1 LRDATSVNKGWVAV
15 GLVLL
20 VSGLAGFPL
29 INSPAYAQTTEND
42 TLGTSSLTDLPSN
55 LLQSQL
61 EPDQDSLIATPGLSA
76 DDLNPSQQDPSIIDG
91 DERDQQTSTPNTE
104 ASSENVADEQSLDT
118 GETIGNSIVQNPV
131 PGSEQ
136 LENSQPGAGEQINQP
151 RTDDNDNSAR
161 EGQRG
166 NQEADEANDSG
177 GNEENEEDE
186 EDEEDEDEEEDVEV
200 GNKGEIPSSLRNWL
214 PFP

>member
-1 LRDATSVNKGWVAV
+1 LREATSVKKGWVAV
-15 GLVLL
+15 GFVLL
-20 VSGLAGFPL
+20 VSGLASFQVT
-29 INSPAYAQTTEND
+29 NSPAYAQTPEND
-42 TLGTSSLTDLPSN
+42 TLNTSSLTDLPSN

-76 DDLNPSQQDPSIIDG
+76 DDLNPSQQDPSINSG
-91 DERDQQTSTPNTE
+91 DERDQQTPTPNTE
-104 ASSENVADEQSLDT
+104 ESSENIADEQSLDT

-131 PGSEQ
+131 PGSEE

-151 RTDDNDNSAR
+151 RTDDIDNSAR

-166 NQEADEANDSG
+166 NQEADEANDG
-177 GNEENEEDE
+177 GGDEDEEDE
-186 EDEEDEDEEEDVEV
+186 EDEEDVVEE
-200 GNKGEIPSSLRNWL
+200 GNRGEIPSSLRNWL

>member
-1 LRDATSVNKGWVAV
+1 LREATSVNKGWVAV

-20 VSGLAGFPL
+20 VSGLASFQV
-29 INSPAYAQTTEND
+29 INSPAYAQTTENG
-42 TLGTSSLTDLPSN
+42 TLDTSSLTNLPSN

-76 DDLNPSQQDPSIIDG
+76 DDLNPSQQESSIIGG
-91 DERDQQTSTPNTE
+91 DERDQQTPTPNPD
-104 ASSENVADEQSLDT
+104 ASSENGADEQSLET

-136 LENSQPGAGEQINQP
+136 LESSQLGAGEQINQP

-177 GNEENEEDE
+177 GDEEDE

>member
-1 LRDATSVNKGWVAV
+1 M

-20 VSGLAGFPL
+20 VSGLASFQVT
-29 INSPAYAQTTEND
+29 NSPAYAQTAEND
-42 TLGTSSLTDLPSN
+42 TLNTSSLTDLPSN

-76 DDLNPSQQDPSIIDG
+76 DDLNPSQQDPSINSG
-91 DERDQQTSTPNTE
+91 DERDQQTPTPNTE
-104 ASSENVADEQSLDT
+104 ESSENIADEQSLDT

-131 PGSEQ
+131 PGSEE

-166 NQEADEANDSG
+166 NQEADEANDG
-177 GNEENEEDE
+177 GGDEDEEDE
-186 EDEEDEDEEEDVEV
+186 EDEEDVVEE
-200 GNKGEIPSSLRNWL
+200 GNRGEIPSSLRNWL

>member
-1 LRDATSVNKGWVAV
+1 LREATSVNKGWVAV

-20 VSGLAGFPL
+20 VSGLAGFQL
-29 INSPAYAQTTEND
+29 LNSAAYAQTQGND
-42 TLGTSSLTDLPSN
+42 TVDRSSLGTDLPSN

-76 DDLNPSQQDPSIIDG
+76 DDLNPSQQDSSIIGG
-91 DERDQQTSTPNTE
+91 DERDQQTLTPNTE

-118 GETIGNSIVQNPV
+118 GETIGNSIIQNPV

-136 LENSQPGAGEQINQP
+136 LESSQPGAGEQINQP

-177 GNEENEEDE
+177 GDEEDE
-186 EDEEDEDEEEDVEV
+186 EDEDEEDEEEDVEV